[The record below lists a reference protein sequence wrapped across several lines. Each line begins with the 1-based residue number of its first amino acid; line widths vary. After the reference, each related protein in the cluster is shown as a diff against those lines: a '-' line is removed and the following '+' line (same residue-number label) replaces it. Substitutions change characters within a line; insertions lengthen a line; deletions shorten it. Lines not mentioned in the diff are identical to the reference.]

1 MILFSIRGLRLSW
14 LLFCALLAVAPT
26 AAQEGSLS
34 APSALVVER
43 EGDMFH
49 GRWEAV
55 PGASYYEVWVKNFG
69 RWTYDSNEM
78 QHSPFTSSFE
88 LRVMDERARFK
99 VRAVD
104 SEGTKGAYSDEVAPL
119 WKKADSSDSKERATT
134 STRSSGTSEFD
145 PKAPPPEPP
154 TGLFTIWVEP
164 EVIKLVWQESK
175 GAKNYAVEEFR
186 DGSWTS
192 PPSIEFSSDNTALIK
207 GHPAPGPYKFRVR
220 AVGRNGRAS
229 EPSWPTTAKR

>member
-1 MILFSIRGLRLSW
+1 MKFSSRCGLRWSW
-14 LLFCALLAVAPT
+14 LLFCVLLAAAPM
-26 AAQEGSLS
+26 AAQEPLSPPTSLE
-34 APSALVVER
+34 VER
-43 EGDMFH
+43 EGDMFR
-49 GRWEAV
+49 GRWDAV
-55 PGASYYEVWVKNFG
+55 PGASYYQVWVKNFG
-69 RWTYDSNEM
+69 RWTFDPNEM
-78 QHSPFTSSFE
+78 QTSPFTSSFE

-99 VRAVD
+99 VRAI
-104 SEGTKGAYSDEVAPL
+104 GPKGAESDYSDEVAPV
-119 WKKADSSDSKERATT
+119 WRKVTTSESEDRATT
-134 STRSSGTSEFD
+134 RTGSSGTPEFD
-145 PKAPPPEPP
+145 PKAPPPDPP

-175 GAKNYAVEEFR
+175 GAKNYAVEEYR